1 MFDKILDNF
10 EYICGAILI
19 VLIAVLGY
27 NLGSSSR
34 KNEICQ
40 KIGGVYVSTYE
51 GNRCLYVK
59 EIEL

>member
-1 MFDKILDNF
+1 MFEKIMDNL
-10 EYICGAILI
+10 EYVFGAVLI

-40 KIGGVYVSTYE
+40 KIGGVYVHTYE

-59 EIEL
+59 EIDL